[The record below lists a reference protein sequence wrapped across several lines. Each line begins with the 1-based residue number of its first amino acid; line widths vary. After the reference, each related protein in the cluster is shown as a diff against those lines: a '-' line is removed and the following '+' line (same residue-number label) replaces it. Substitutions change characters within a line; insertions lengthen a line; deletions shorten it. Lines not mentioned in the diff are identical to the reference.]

1 MGRGGGL
8 RSINFDILYIL
19 INNYS
24 LEAVDVVERL
34 LLPADSCPRQ
44 EPKSLRFV
52 FKTGKN
58 ENCLFDLMPMCI
70 PLLCMFCENFTK
82 KPLIFKD
89 LATA

>member
-1 MGRGGGL
+1 MGRGGL

-52 FKTGKN
+52 FHFKIREIILNCMKP
-58 ENCLFDLMPMCI
+58 ENMGWEGSKLNRF
-70 PLLCMFCENFTK
+70 
-82 KPLIFKD
+82 
-89 LATA
+89 